1 MQCSLCLRQTKL
13 GCSLCNQLFCSEQC
27 FNIGTKHASICS
39 GKGEAYSFLKW
50 VRGTNSWIFLS
61 LYKDSTDG
69 RFHLLTKGEQYAKG
83 IMPMISS
90 IDAGGKLYGGVNFSW
105 TSVYLADRISQAAAY
120 AFKEDKGKYDIS
132 AVYKKLQEE
141 IPNEY
146 EDVITY
152 CHYLLKIAQYTGS
165 TESTA
170 EFRRQLSENPYIPM
184 TFKTWF
190 GYLGAITKILDIIKG
205 AKRAPVLEQQK
216 MQEFFNSLVGPEGL
230 YLGRSTFV
238 DPVEG
243 SYSEERWVKET
254 RKQIFFKAGL
264 PGATYNVLCMFF
276 FRPALLRKNAKKLRK
291 TVQLM
296 LRDVNIG
303 KTLWEICI
311 EGKKFQALTDIDKE
325 ILDSRINFLLGSTVV
340 DAKMYDERTQEYV
353 VPSCVLG
360 QGGADVMIFRD
371 VESKKKITKLLR
383 RIGIDP
389 KQFRMIVDTCIVPGG
404 IVFSEAF

>member
-1 MQCSLCLRQTKL
+1 MRCSLCLKQTKL
-13 GCSLCNQLFCSEQC
+13 ACSLCNQFFCSAQC
-27 FNIGTKHASICS
+27 FNIGVKHQDICD
-39 GKGEAYSFLKW
+39 GQKEDYSFLKW

-61 LYKDSTDG
+61 LYKDKTDG

-120 AFKEDKGKYDIS
+120 AFKDDKGTYDIS

-170 EFRRQLSENPYIPM
+170 EFRRQLQENPYIPI

-190 GYLGAITKILDIIKG
+190 SYLGTITKILDLVENREIT
-205 AKRAPVLEQQK
+205 AMTDQQK
-216 MQEFFNSLVGPEGL
+216 MQEFVTSLVGTEGL
-230 YLGRSTFV
+230 YLGRSVFV

-243 SYSEERWVKET
+243 NYSEERWVNDT
-254 RKQIFFKAGL
+254 RRQIFFKAGL

-276 FRPALLRKNAKKLRK
+276 FRPELLRSKAKKLRK

-303 KTLWEICI
+303 KSLWKICI
-311 EGKKFQALTDIDKE
+311 EGKKFQVLTDIDKE
-325 ILDSRINFLLGSTVV
+325 ILDSRVNFLLGSTVI
-340 DAKMYDERTQEYV
+340 DAKIYDERSQEYA
-353 VPSCVLG
+353 VPSCLLG
-360 QGGADVMIFRD
+360 EGGADVMIFRD
-371 VESKKKITKLLR
+371 TESKDKIIRLLR
-383 RIGIDP
+383 RIGVDP
-389 KQFRMIVDTCIVPGG
+389 KQFRMIVDTCIVPSG
-404 IVFSEAF
+404 IVFSNAF